1 VGRERGRRGGLI
13 RFPGWLPVTFR
24 AVEELLPWLSSPGA
38 VALAGVWGAIWGSFL
53 NVCIARV
60 PRRLSVVRPGSHC
73 FACRAPV
80 RAVDNI
86 PILSYFLLRGRCR
99 SCGAR
104 FSVRYPLVELLAALL
119 AAAIFWK
126 FVAADPDGALAVRL
140 ARFSLYFAFAAT
152 LIVLA
157 FIDLDTK
164 LLPDLIT
171 LPAIP
176 VFFLAA
182 FGAHD
187 VPWGERA
194 IGVAAGYL
202 FIRIIAD
209 AYYYLLKREGMG
221 LGDGKL
227 LALVG
232 AVLGWKSLPITLF
245 AGSLLGT
252 AISLPVL
259 LAARRRRPNDA
270 DSAAP
275 VSDRPQ
281 ALDSD
286 TTLAR
291 AQVPFGPF
299 LAMGALIYLFAGQAI
314 VRLLL
319 GGD

>member
-1 VGRERGRRGGLI
+1 VD
-13 RFPGWLPVTFR
+13 
-24 AVEELLPWLSSPGA
+24 ELLAWLSSPGA
-38 VALAGVWGAIWGSFL
+38 VALAGLWGAIWGSFL

-60 PRRLSVVRPGSHC
+60 PRGLSVVRPGSHC
-73 FACRAPV
+73 FACQAPV
-80 RAVDNI
+80 RAMDNL
-86 PILSYFLLRGRCR
+86 PILSYWLLRGRCR
-99 SCGAR
+99 ACGAR
-104 FSVRYPLVELLAALL
+104 FSMRYPLVELLTALL

-126 FVAADPDGALAVRL
+126 FVAGDPDGALAVRL
-140 ARFSLYFAFAAT
+140 ARFSLYFAFTAI
-152 LIVLA
+152 LIVLS

-164 LLPDLIT
+164 LLPDVIT

-176 VFFLAA
+176 IFFLAA

-187 VPWGERA
+187 VPWSERA

-259 LAARRRRPNDA
+259 LAARRRAP
-270 DSAAP
+270 SAHPAP
-275 VSDRPQ
+275 DGEM
-281 ALDSD
+281 
-286 TTLAR
+286 TLAR
-291 AQVPFGPF
+291 VQVPFGPF
-299 LAMGALIYLFAGQAI
+299 LAMGALIYLFAGRAI
-314 VRLLL
+314 LGLLL
-319 GGD
+319 GGS

>member
-1 VGRERGRRGGLI
+1 VD
-13 RFPGWLPVTFR
+13 
-24 AVEELLPWLSSPGA
+24 ELLAWLSSPGA
-38 VALAGVWGAIWGSFL
+38 VALAAVWGAIWGSFL

-60 PRRLSVVRPGSHC
+60 PRGLSVVRPGSHC

-80 RAVDNI
+80 RAIDNI
-86 PILSYFLLRGRCR
+86 PILSYWLLRGRCR
-99 SCGAR
+99 ACGTR
-104 FSVRYPLVELLAALL
+104 FSVRYPLVELLTALL

-126 FVAADPDGALAVRL
+126 FVAGDPDGALAVRL
-140 ARFSLYFAFAAT
+140 ARFSLYFAFTAT
-152 LIVLA
+152 LIVLS

-164 LLPDLIT
+164 LLPDVIT

-176 VFFLAA
+176 IFFLAA

-194 IGVAAGYL
+194 IGVVAGYL

-232 AVLGWKSLPITLF
+232 AALGWKSLPITLF

-259 LAARRRRPNDA
+259 LVARRRGHEA
-270 DSAAP
+270 DGE
-275 VSDRPQ
+275 
-281 ALDSD
+281 
-286 TTLAR
+286 TKLAR
-291 AQVPFGPF
+291 VQVPFGPF
-299 LAMGALIYLFAGQAI
+299 LAMGALVYLFAGRAI
-314 VRLLL
+314 VGLLL

>member
-1 VGRERGRRGGLI
+1 MD
-13 RFPGWLPVTFR
+13 
-24 AVEELLPWLSSPGA
+24 ELLAWLSSPGA
-38 VALAGVWGAIWGSFL
+38 VALAAVWGAIWGSFL

-60 PRRLSVVRPGSHC
+60 PRGLSVVRPGSHC

-80 RAVDNI
+80 RAIDNI
-86 PILSYFLLRGRCR
+86 PILSYWLLRGRCR
-99 SCGAR
+99 ACGTR
-104 FSVRYPLVELLAALL
+104 FSVRYPLVELLTALL

-126 FVAADPDGALAVRL
+126 FVAGDPDGALAVRL
-140 ARFSLYFAFAAT
+140 ARFSLYFAFTAT
-152 LIVLA
+152 LIVLS

-164 LLPDLIT
+164 LLPDVIT

-176 VFFLAA
+176 IFFLAA

-194 IGVAAGYL
+194 IGVVAGYL

-232 AVLGWKSLPITLF
+232 AALGWKSLPITLF

-259 LAARRRRPNDA
+259 LVARRRGHEA
-270 DSAAP
+270 DGE
-275 VSDRPQ
+275 
-281 ALDSD
+281 
-286 TTLAR
+286 TKLAR
-291 AQVPFGPF
+291 VQVPFGPF
-299 LAMGALIYLFAGQAI
+299 LAMGALVYLFAGRAI
-314 VRLLL
+314 VGLLL